1 MPHICLVYA
10 SYLKET
16 RHLWNIYEA
25 SMEQPV
31 VYLGKTDV
39 EVRCQCWSSAS
50 RGKGKHI
57 YDPHPAG
64 NGDK

>member
-1 MPHICLVYA
+1 
-10 SYLKET
+10 
-16 RHLWNIYEA
+16 
-25 SMEQPV
+25 MEQPV